1 MVAARAVASGSAVC
15 KLDSVDDRTHST
27 LDDARRAQGEFVRA
41 ELELG
46 ATFLDV
52 ALTTRDAGHSLR
64 CVRNAIAALRTADR
78 YMAHALYAHLDD
90 AEIYRLRDQLEE
102 RVRKLIRGAPAIT

>member
-1 MVAARAVASGSAVC
+1 M
-15 KLDSVDDRTHST
+15 DDRTHRT

-64 CVRNAIAALRTADR
+64 CVRNAIVALRTADR
-78 YMAHALYAHLDD
+78 YITRALFAHMDD
-90 AEIYRLRDQLEE
+90 VEIYRLRDQLEE
-102 RVRKLIRGAPAIT
+102 RVRKLIGGARGTT